1 MYIILS
7 APRSRSYWLSQFIG
21 CEHAPGI
28 TFRDADDV
36 VEYLRDKDGF
46 ADEYLVVC
54 WRQWL
59 PALIDAYKDIRIVLI
74 RRPPEETIQSL
85 IERGVP
91 DTPNLHSLIHNINR
105 EMDEL
110 TQYNINYYPVYF
122 NKIDD
127 DIRMIWAI
135 CHPNQPFPEK
145 KYKKMKNQKL
155 NNPRTDYVEYVNQNI
170 GNMLML
176 KLGSMI

>member
-59 PALIDAYKDIRIVLI
+59 HTVFNEYDIQLVLI

-110 TQYNINYYPVYF
+110 TQYKHYLYY
-122 NKIDD
+122 
-127 DIRMIWAI
+127 
-135 CHPNQPFPEK
+135 
-145 KYKKMKNQKL
+145 L
-155 NNPRTDYVEYVNQNI
+155 
-170 GNMLML
+170 
-176 KLGSMI
+176 